1 MRTKPEEEDQQKK
14 ADFFFFFFDFQQVKE
29 YKSYVNEYK

>member
-14 ADFFFFFFDFQQVKE
+14 ADFFYFFFDFQQVKE